1 MKIKVLLLLVIAMLS
16 VSTSPII
23 ARYLEN
29 VSAVSISF
37 WRMGIGS
44 LLLWIFSSYKTQIPL
59 GKNNYS
65 RTVLSGVFL
74 GIHFALFFGSI
85 KLTTIANATFLG
97 TLAPVVT
104 FIIEKYFLK
113 RKYNAN
119 LLLGLGLALF
129 GAFIIVSNK
138 FDFSSSYT
146 IGNLLAICCSI
157 FLGFSFI
164 ISDNVR
170 KQVGTI
176 SYTRSLFGIATFT
189 LFIIAMVLK
198 IDLIKFSSY
207 EFIGLL
213 YLGIVPTLLGHGLMY
228 YSIRY
233 VSPTIV
239 ASIPMGEP
247 IIASIIAY
255 FLFNELIG
263 FITFLGGAITLIG
276 LTILV
281 RKNI

>member
-1 MKIKVLLLLVIAMLS
+1 MNIKILLLFIAMLS

-44 LLLWIFSSYKTQIPL
+44 ILLWAFSSYKPQIPL
-59 GKNNYS
+59 EKNNFK
-65 RTVLSGVFL
+65 RTILSGIFL
-74 GIHFALFFGSI
+74 GIHFAFFFSSI

-104 FIIEKYFLK
+104 FIIEKYILK
-113 RKYNAN
+113 RKSNSN

-129 GAFIIVSNK
+129 GAFIIVSNE
-138 FDFSSSYT
+138 FNFSNSYT

-170 KQVGTI
+170 KQVSTI
-176 SYTRSLFGIATFT
+176 SYTRTLFATAAFT
-189 LFIIAMVLK
+189 LFIISIVFK

-228 YSIRY
+228 YSIKF

-263 FITFLGGAITLIG
+263 FVTFLGGTVTLIG
-276 LTILV
+276 LSVLV
-281 RKNI
+281 RKNV